1 MYEIILYK
9 SVGPFQL
16 ESNINQYKSE
26 FELEF
31 SPKETE
37 QQDWDCYS
45 YKDGMID
52 IFTRAGVIE
61 TIACRGDCFLN
72 GNFLIG
78 MNIDA
83 FFSIFGIDKA
93 KISVD
98 VVYLLDDTEQDVYEI
113 DSLGLQVWV
122 DEQDQ
127 IVTVFVSPYSTEQD

>member
-16 ESNINQYKSE
+16 GDNINQCRSE

-37 QQDWDCYS
+37 EQDWDCYS
-45 YKDGMID
+45 YNDGMID
-52 IFTRAGVIE
+52 IFTREGIIE
-61 TIACRGDCFLN
+61 TIACRGNCFLN

-83 FFSIFGIDKA
+83 FFSNLGIDKV
-93 KISVD
+93 KVIVD
-98 VVYLLDDTEQDVYEI
+98 VVYMLDDTEQDVYEI

-122 DEQDQ
+122 DEDDQ
-127 IVTVFVSPYSTEQD
+127 IVTVFVSPYSTEQG